1 MIPKGVPND
10 RGSCTE
16 ELCETERLT
25 HSSELVVGAE
35 RPLPTITVRPL
46 LQKRHLEF
54 AVCTESYWGVL
65 TAILNLLVLCS
76 KMGN

>member
-25 HSSELVVGAE
+25 HSSELAVGAE
-35 RPLPTITVRPL
+35 RPLPTITVRPTL
-46 LQKRHLEF
+46 PSEVTVLE
-54 AVCTESYWGVL
+54 AP
-65 TAILNLLVLCS
+65 
-76 KMGN
+76 